1 MNKKNLLMSLIIF
14 QGALIVIGII
24 VIIYTIFIKIQIN
37 DNKDYILSNNL
48 DNNAQLSLLNENQYQ
63 VKRIEGNRTVFDI
76 YDLENSQKVQTIT
89 INEN

>member
-1 MNKKNLLMSLIIF
+1 MSLIIF

-63 VKRIEGNRTVFDI
+63 VKRIEGNRIIFDI

>member
-1 MNKKNLLMSLIIF
+1 MSLIIF

-48 DNNAQLSLLNENQYQ
+48 DNNAQLMLLNENQYQ
-63 VKRIEGNRTVFDI
+63 VKRIEGNRIIFDI

>member
-1 MNKKNLLMSLIIF
+1 MSLIIF

-63 VKRIEGNRTVFDI
+63 VKKIEGNRIVFDI